1 MPIVTAGKVIVST
14 STNLFS
20 SARDLI
26 FDDDDTTQ
34 SSKLSGHIKGVLSSM
49 KQLVAA
55 IK

>member
-1 MPIVTAGKVIVST
+1 MPIVTAGKVIVSA
-14 STNLFS
+14 SSNLFS

-26 FDDDDTTQ
+26 FDGEDTTQ
-34 SSKLSGHIKGVLSSM
+34 SSRLSGHIKGVLSAM